1 MAELIWTAPALD
13 DLDNIAGYIALSNL
27 PAAKKLVNNVFDK
40 TDRLVQ
46 HPESGKRPVELAQL
60 NYREIV
66 VNPCRIFYKIEADTV
81 FVLHVLRQEQQMKRY
96 IFDER

>member
-1 MAELIWTAPALD
+1 MAELIWTAPAVQDHD
-13 DLDNIAGYIALSNL
+13 DIAAYIALSNL
-27 PAAKKLVNNVFDK
+27 SAAKKLVNNVFDK

-66 VNPCRIFYKIEADTV
+66 GNPCCIFYKIEVDTV
-81 FVLHVLRQEQQMKRY
+81 FILHVLRQEQQMKRY
-96 IFDER
+96 VFDER